1 MGKSH
6 FRMDQQEFAIQQIKT
21 DGDVSPQVY
30 EYLIK
35 LAKDWGV
42 SVTNIAW
49 LQMKPYPMQGAL
61 YQMLK
66 SKCEKEGLVI
76 KSMGVTNLKR
86 ADVND
91 KRAGFEADITLFNQR
106 GFDEIM
112 KGAALDKITVEILRE
127 AREILTHVYHEE
139 GWASLE
145 TVRAPG
151 MQNPDYLNHMAATR
165 ALDRT
170 LRMIVRCPF
179 TAASELP
186 QGEPGELL
194 EGLGLGGADPS
205 AGGEPPILLRPGQK
219 APAASLPAAAPVE
232 GSPAASGTAT
242 AIAEPSR
249 PEPSRPEPSKPEKSI
264 PQKPIK
270 RIEEKPA
277 ATKPGPKEEKIS
289 EKQVSLITIQ
299 WEGYCRDVA
308 KGIPKKDID
317 DKLVRLLKALYGKD
331 LAKDLTVAQLEEMIG
346 LMARKEI
353 EVGYEGAPPPPEKPE
368 VKT

>member
-1 MGKSH
+1 MGRSS
-6 FRMDQQEFAIQQIKT
+6 FRMDAQEFAIQKIKT
-21 DGDVSPQVY
+21 DGDVSPQIY
-30 EYLIK
+30 EYLVK
-35 LAKDWGV
+35 LAKEWGV
-42 SVTNIAW
+42 AVTNIAW

-66 SKCEKEGLVI
+66 NKCEKEGLVI
-76 KSMGVTNLKR
+76 KSMIVTNLKR
-86 ADVND
+86 AEVND
-91 KRAGFEADITLFNQR
+91 KRAGFEADITIFNQR

-112 KGAALDKITVEILRE
+112 KGAALDKLTVEILRE
-127 AREILTHVYHEE
+127 AREILTHAYHEE

-145 TVRAPG
+145 TVRAPA

-194 EGLGLGGADPS
+194 EGLGLGGADPA

-219 APAASLPAAAPVE
+219 APAAAPTAEAPAEA
-232 GSPAASGTAT
+232 SPAASATAT
-242 AIAEPSR
+242 ATA
-249 PEPSRPEPSKPEKSI
+249 EPSKPEKSI

-270 RIEEKPA
+270 KIEEKPA
-277 ATKPGPKEEKIS
+277 KPGPKEEKIG
-289 EKQVSLITIQ
+289 EKQVALITIQ
-299 WEGYCRDVA
+299 WESYCREVA

-317 DKLVRLLKALYGKD
+317 DKLVRLLKALYGKES
-331 LAKDLTVAQLEEMIG
+331 AKDLTVAQLEEMIG

-353 EVGYEGAPPPPEKPE
+353 DVSYEGAPPPPEKPE

>member
-1 MGKSH
+1 MGRSS

-66 SKCEKEGLVI
+66 NKCEKEGLVVKAMVVKEI
-76 KSMGVTNLKR
+76 KR
-86 ADVND
+86 AEVND
-91 KRAGFEADITLFNQR
+91 KRAGFEADVTLFNQR

-112 KGAALDKITVEILRE
+112 KGASLDKITVEMLRE
-127 AREILTHVYHEE
+127 AREILTHHYHEE

-145 TVRAPG
+145 TVRAPA

-165 ALDRT
+165 GLDRA

-186 QGEPGELL
+186 QGEPGELI
-194 EGLGLGGADPS
+194 EGLGLGGMESS

-219 APAASLPAAAPVE
+219 APVTAPSAAAPE
-232 GSPAASGTAT
+232 GASPAAPATAT
-242 AIAEPSR
+242 ATA
-249 PEPSRPEPSKPEKSI
+249 EPSKPEKSI

-270 RIEEKPA
+270 KIEDKPA
-277 ATKPGPKEEKIS
+277 KPGPKEEKILD
-289 EKQVSLITIQ
+289 KQVALITIQ
-299 WEGYCRDVA
+299 WEGYCREVA

-331 LAKDLTVAQLEEMIG
+331 AAKDLTVAQLEEMIG

-368 VKT
+368 IKT